1 MNLCDDLPYSVEI
14 GGKQYKLTPA
24 FDNVLQM
31 FAQTNDPALTDIE
44 KAELMIYYL
53 ADNAPITAEALTA
66 IFNALFTVQ
75 PKEVSGPKAFDFV
88 QDADLIYAGFMQAYH
103 IDLIDQQGK
112 LHWWKFSALLQGLP
126 ENTRFREV
134 VNLRM
139 RPLPEPT
146 KYNSKERAAL
156 IKAKQAVALK
166 ITAEERE
173 AELQNS
179 LRRMAAVMLQ
189 QAKEDNE

>member
-31 FAQTNDPALTDIE
+31 FAQTDDPTLTDTE

-53 ADNAPITAEALTA
+53 ADNAPITEEALTA

-75 PKEVSGPKAFDFV
+75 PKEASGPKAFDFA
-88 QDADLIYAGFMQAYH
+88 QDADLIYAGFMQAYG

>member
-31 FAQTNDPALTDIE
+31 FAQTNDPALTDAE

-53 ADNAPITAEALTA
+53 TDNAPITAEALTA
-66 IFNALFTVQ
+66 IFNALFTAQ
-75 PKEVSGPKAFDFV
+75 PKEASGPKAFDFV

-189 QAKEDNE
+189 QAREDNE

>member
-31 FAQTNDPALTDIE
+31 FAQTNDPALTDTE

-75 PKEVSGPKAFDFV
+75 PKEASGPKAFDFV

>member
-31 FAQTNDPALTDIE
+31 FAQTNDPTLTDTE

-75 PKEVSGPKAFDFV
+75 PKEASGPKAFDFV
-88 QDADLIYAGFMQAYH
+88 QDADLIYAGFMQAYG

>member
-31 FAQTNDPALTDIE
+31 FAQTDDPALTDTE

-75 PKEVSGPKAFDFV
+75 PKEASGPKAFDFV
-88 QDADLIYAGFMQAYH
+88 QDADLIFAGFYQAYGL
-103 IDLIDQQGK
+103 DLIEEQGK